1 VGSHIFTCLTRFFTR
16 LLPGAVIEKNRQI
29 TRPLEVVTP
38 RAKHSISRQQIQPNA
53 LKVLYR
59 LHHAGYQ
66 AYLVGGGV
74 RDLLLGQQPK
84 DFDITTNATPDQV
97 RQLFNNC
104 RLVGRRFR
112 LAHVLFGRD
121 RVEVA
126 TFRAHHTTPNEHT
139 AHQNEQGRL
148 LRDNVYGT
156 IEEDAQRRDFTINSL
171 YYNIADFTVRDY
183 TGGLKDLQQGVI
195 RLIGNAEHRYRE
207 DPVRMLRAVRFAA
220 KLRMPISPCTA
231 DPIRHLAP
239 LLLEIPAARLF
250 EESVKLLQSGC
261 GYSTYQLLEHYQLF
275 TPLFPSMAPA
285 LNGPYAHQLK
295 QMLQQALQSC
305 DQRLATGKTVNPA
318 FLLAALLWYPLLTQV
333 EQQHVS
339 AEVNRYALFVQ
350 EASKILATQCR
361 TLAIPRRFTL
371 AMREIWQLQQR
382 LPRCQMAR
390 AQKLRL
396 HPKFRAAYDLLV
408 FRAEIEGG
416 SLIPLVSWWKA
427 LQDQHPSPPNKP
439 LLRRDNDH
447 DSPAKTPRTRR
458 PRHRSASGTP

>member
-1 VGSHIFTCLTRFFTR
+1 MDNALPATR
-16 LLPGAVIEKNRQI
+16 A
-29 TRPLEVVTP
+29 LEVITP
-38 RAKHSISRQQIQPNA
+38 RAQHSISRQQIQPNA

-59 LHHAGYQ
+59 LHHSGYQ

-84 DFDITTNATPDQV
+84 DFDITTDATPDQV

-121 RVEVA
+121 MVEVA
-126 TFRAHHTTPNEHT
+126 TFRAHHTTPNEHN

-195 RLIGNAEHRYRE
+195 RLIGDAESRYRE

-220 KLRMPISPCTA
+220 KLQMEISECTA

-250 EESVKLLQSGC
+250 EESLKLLQSGC
-261 GYSTYQLLEHYQLF
+261 GYATYLLLEHYRLF

-318 FLLAALLWYPLLTQV
+318 FLFAALLWYPLLTQV
-333 EQQHVS
+333 EQQPVS
-339 AEVNRYALFVQ
+339 AEVNRYALFMQ

-361 TLAIPRRFTL
+361 SLAIPRRFTI

-382 LPRCQMAR
+382 LPRCQTAR
-390 AQKLRL
+390 AQKLQL
-396 HPKFRAAYDLLV
+396 HPKFRAAFDLLA
-408 FRAEIEGG
+408 FRAAIEGG
-416 SLIPLVSWWKA
+416 PLIPLVTWW
-427 LQDQHPSPPNKP
+427 QEFQQQHPQPPT
-439 LLRRDNDH
+439 RQTQARDNDP
-447 DSPAKTPRTRR
+447 SAKRPWTRR
-458 PRHRSASGTP
+458 RRHTPHTDDPQLHRHR

>member
-1 VGSHIFTCLTRFFTR
+1 MDKA
-16 LLPGAVIEKNRQI
+16 LPAARA
-29 TRPLEVVTP
+29 LEVITP
-38 RAKHSISRQQIQPNA
+38 RAQHSISRQQIQPNA

-59 LHHAGYQ
+59 LHQSGYQ

-84 DFDITTNATPDQV
+84 DFDITTDATPDQV

-126 TFRAHHTTPNEHT
+126 TFRAHHTTANEHN
-139 AHQNEQGRL
+139 AQQNEQGRL

-171 YYNIADFTVRDY
+171 YYNIADFTVHDY
-183 TGGLKDLQQGVI
+183 TGGLKDLRQGVI
-195 RLIGNAEHRYRE
+195 RLIGDAESRYRE

-220 KLRMPISPCTA
+220 KLQMPISECTA
-231 DPIRHLAP
+231 KPIQNLAP

-250 EESVKLLQSGC
+250 EESLKLLQSGC
-261 GYSTYQLLEHYQLF
+261 GYATYRLLEHYHLF
-275 TPLFPSMAPA
+275 TPLFPSMAPT

-318 FLLAALLWYPLLTQV
+318 FLFAALLWYPLLTQV
-333 EQQHVS
+333 EQQPVS
-339 AEVNRYALFVQ
+339 DGVNRYTLFMQ

-361 TLAIPRRFTL
+361 SLAIPRRFTI

-382 LPRCQMAR
+382 LPRCQTAR
-390 AQKLRL
+390 AQKLQL
-396 HPKFRAAYDLLV
+396 HPKFRAAFDLLA
-408 FRAEIEGG
+408 FRAAIEGG
-416 SLIPLVSWWKA
+416 PLIPLVAWW
-427 LQDQHPSPPNKP
+427 QEFQQQHPQTHTQQP
-439 LLRRDNDH
+439 RARDNDP
-447 DSPAKTPRTRR
+447 SAKRPRTRR
-458 PRHRSASGTP
+458 RRHTPHTDDPQLHRHR

>member
-1 VGSHIFTCLTRFFTR
+1 MDDSGMPPAKAREAI
-16 LLPGAVIEKNRQI
+16 
-29 TRPLEVVTP
+29 TP
-38 RAKHSISRQQIQPNA
+38 RAQHSISRQQIQPNA

-59 LHHAGYQ
+59 LHQSGYQ

-84 DFDITTNATPDQV
+84 DFDITTNATPEQV

-112 LAHVLFGRD
+112 LAHVLFGHD
-121 RVEVA
+121 KVEVA
-126 TFRAHHTTPNEHT
+126 TFRAHHTTPNEHN

-195 RLIGNAEHRYRE
+195 RLIGDAESRYRE

-220 KLRMPISPCTA
+220 KLQMPISESTA
-231 DPIRHLAP
+231 APIRDLAP

-250 EESVKLLQSGC
+250 EESVKLLHGGC
-261 GYSTYQLLEHYQLF
+261 GYSTYQLLDHYQLF
-275 TPLFPSMAPA
+275 TPLFPSIAPA
-285 LNGPYAHQLK
+285 LNGPYANQLK

-318 FLLAALLWYPLLTQV
+318 FLFAALLWYPLLTQV
-333 EQQHVS
+333 EQQPVRS
-339 AEVNRYALFVQ
+339 DVNRYAVFMQ
-350 EASKILATQCR
+350 EASKLLATQCR
-361 TLAIPRRFTL
+361 TLAIPRRLTI

-382 LPRCQMAR
+382 LPRCQTAR
-390 AQKLRL
+390 AQRLQL
-396 HPKFRAAYDLLV
+396 HPKFRAAFDLLA
-408 FRAEIEGG
+408 FRADIEGG
-416 SLIPLVSWWKA
+416 PLIPLVTWW
-427 LQDQHPSPPNKP
+427 QEFQQQHPQSSTQQRPQ
-439 LLRRDNDH
+439 RDNG
-447 DSPAKTPRTRR
+447 SSAKRPRTRR
-458 PRHRSASGTP
+458 RQRHTPHTDDPQLHRPR